1 MLPNIVLIV
10 GPLLDF
16 AAADLAASLNTLKL
30 PDGAAEAGFVAA
42 HADAVE
48 ALVLARSVDA
58 DFVDRFPKLK
68 LIASFGVGYDNLPLA
83 RCIERGIIV
92 VNTPDV
98 LTADVADTALA
109 LLLTAVRRFGEA
121 ERYLRAGR
129 WAAEG
134 IFPLT
139 GTLAGKRV
147 GVLGFG
153 RIGRAVAQRAAGFD
167 VSISYCDVAPRPDVP
182 YSYCATATELA
193 AAVDILVA
201 VLPGGPATYHMVNA
215 QVLKALGPE
224 GIFVNVGR
232 GTAVDQAA
240 LIAALTAG
248 DILGAGLDVYE
259 TEPNLPASLLALER
273 VVLLPHM
280 ASGTTH
286 SRHGMS
292 RLVTQNLVSYFTT
305 GRALTPVPETPN
317 PA

>member
-1 MLPNIVLIV
+1 MLPNKVLVV
-10 GPLLDF
+10 GPLLEF
-16 AAADLAASLNTLKL
+16 AVADLAANLAVLQL
-30 PDGAAEAGFVAA
+30 PAGPEQAGYVAA
-42 HADAVE
+42 HADEVE
-48 ALVLARSVDA
+48 ALVLARSVDVA
-58 DFVDRFPKLK
+58 FIDQFPRLRI
-68 LIASFGVGYDNLPLA
+68 IASFGVGYDNLPLA
-83 RCIERGIIV
+83 RCIERGIVV
-92 VNTPDV
+92 VNTPEV

-109 LLLTAVRRFGEA
+109 LMLMAVRRFSEA

-129 WAAEG
+129 WTAEG

-167 VSISYCDVAPRPDVP
+167 VTIAYCDVAARPDVP
-182 YSYCATATELA
+182 YEYHATAEGLA
-193 AAVDILVA
+193 RAVDILVA
-201 VLPGGPATYHMVNA
+201 VLPGGLATHRMVNA
-215 QVLKALGPE
+215 AVLEALGPE

-240 LIAALTAG
+240 LIDALASG
-248 DILGAGLDVYE
+248 GILAAGLDVYE
-259 TEPNLPASLLALER
+259 SEPHLPAALLQLER
-273 VVLLPHM
+273 AVLLPHM

-286 SRHGMS
+286 SREGMS